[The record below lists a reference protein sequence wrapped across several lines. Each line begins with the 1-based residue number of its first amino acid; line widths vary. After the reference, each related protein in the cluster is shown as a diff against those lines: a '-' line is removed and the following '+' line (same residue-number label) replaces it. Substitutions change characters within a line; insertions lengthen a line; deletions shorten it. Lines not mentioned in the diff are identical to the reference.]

1 MQHATSRRS
10 FRLAEQVMPEL
21 ALILAE
27 EVADPRLA
35 GVSITGVRLNAD
47 LSVAEALFTLPGG
60 PGKAP
65 EALKAF
71 AKARG
76 FLRTM
81 VGARVK
87 MKFVP
92 ELRFAYDEFIE
103 DMVYARPA
111 E

>member
-10 FRLAEQVMPEL
+10 FRLAEQVMREL
-21 ALILAE
+21 SLVVAE

-60 PGKAP
+60 PAGAG
-65 EALKAF
+65 EAMQAF
-71 AKARG
+71 AKAKG
-76 FLRTM
+76 FLRTK

-92 ELRFAYDEFIE
+92 ELRFLYDEFIE
-103 DMVYARPA
+103 EMVYARPA

>member
-10 FRLAEQVMPEL
+10 FRLAEQIMREL
-21 ALILAE
+21 ALILSE
-27 EVADPRLA
+27 EVADPRL
-35 GVSITGVRLNAD
+35 TGVAVTGARLNAD
-47 LSVAEALFTLPGG
+47 LSVAEVLFTLPGG
-60 PGKAP
+60 PAGAA

-71 AKARG
+71 AKAKG

-81 VGARVK
+81 VGKRVK

-92 ELRFAYDEFIE
+92 ELRFLYDEFIE
-103 DMVYARPA
+103 EMVYARPA